1 MTLLLAF
8 VINRNY
14 KKVNIASG
22 TEEIKFQMSRGTCF
36 VFFFLHDSFPMRS
49 NSGIKAQ
56 NNRRRFVCL
65 ELFGF
70 YFEEFS

>member
-36 VFFFLHDSFPMRS
+36 VLFFFYM
-49 NSGIKAQ
+49 I
-56 NNRRRFVCL
+56 RFQCAPIP
-65 ELFGF
+65 E
-70 YFEEFS
+70 